1 MKSSTEQVTA
11 PWKWLQSW
19 TRKTGVDQIKDR
31 PLGVQSGAVKAE
43 GQNIHRRVLRE
54 RASCRRWG
62 AGRWACVVGRGG
74 VEGECEGKMCLW
86 ERTSGEQDPFIK
98 VLRNPSASLGTAV
111 GGQTQWS
118 PADSNR
124 SSHLRDLSASLSP
137 LTLPSS
143 FSFSTFSFFILF
155 LNPLISIF
163 ISTSHGSVSIYVLP
177 CFPAKVNLNCDTGVS
192 GTDFFNLNSNEELS
206 LSLLQSTCLIAA

>member
-1 MKSSTEQVTA
+1 MLTC
-11 PWKWLQSW
+11 P
-19 TRKTGVDQIKDR
+19 
-31 PLGVQSGAVKAE
+31 
-43 GQNIHRRVLRE
+43 
-54 RASCRRWG
+54 SCRPRVQVG
-62 AGRWACVVGRGG
+62 CRVSSRTLTRGRH
-74 VEGECEGKMCLW
+74 
-86 ERTSGEQDPFIK
+86 PIY
-98 VLRNPSASLGTAV
+98 PSASLGTAV

-192 GTDFFNLNSNEELS
+192 GADFFNLNSNEELS